1 MLKYLISAIILV
13 ILDITYLTTAQSFF
27 NNQIKSIQGSPLIP
41 KIIPTSITYIIL
53 LFGLSYF
60 ILQKNA
66 TAQDAAI
73 LGFFIYSV
81 YELTNY
87 AIFKD
92 WSLSMVFLDILWG
105 TFLFG
110 STTWL
115 TYFLLNLFGLKK

>member
-27 NNQIKSIQGSPLIP
+27 NNQIKHIQGSPLIP

-66 TAQDAAI
+66 TPQDAAA
-73 LGFFIYSV
+73 LGFFVYSV

-92 WSLSMVFLDILWG
+92 WSLSMVFLDIFWG

-115 TYFLLNLFGLKK
+115 TYFILHLLGMKK